1 MPPPVLRSSE
11 PKVLR
16 SGTEA
21 ELATFRWLRK
31 RASLRLDEDFLFWP
45 LLLGGINIGIIP
57 VNFYIRSQVIGRPLG
72 WRVRPKPMS
81 GEKTKERMF
90 IEVQHQ
96 QSTARVIRIDD
107 EDVLSNPN
115 RVLRRALGGLEL

>member
-21 ELATFRWLRK
+21 ELATFRWLTK

-57 VNFYIRSQVIGRPLG
+57 VNFYIRAAIVGRPLG
-72 WRVRPKPMS
+72 WRVRPRPMS
-81 GEKTKERMF
+81 GEKTRERMF
-90 IEVQHQ
+90 IEAQHQ
-96 QSTARVIRIDD
+96 QSTAVVIRIDD
-107 EDVLSNPN
+107 DEVLSTPN
-115 RVLRRALGGLEL
+115 RVLRRALTGLEL